1 MEPIFIDFGFDISVL
16 LLLFGHKRAF
26 GVSQLLFTLILCS
39 LNIARNTYQILT
51 QCLNIG
57 EQHLKQAEAFFR
69 MNQTGNI
76 ERPLL
81 RMQKL
86 AADLI
91 AELPHQFT
99 RELLLRFNIFLSGT
113 SQESLLQLCIH
124 VHDLRFHHIHIA

>member
-1 MEPIFIDFGFDISVL
+1 
-16 LLLFGHKRAF
+16 
-26 GVSQLLFTLILCS
+26 
-39 LNIARNTYQILT
+39 
-51 QCLNIG
+51 
-57 EQHLKQAEAFFR
+57 